1 MNAESI
7 VIGGGFFVIGIS
19 IGFLAMLI
27 LRMAIHARK
36 FQFAGCLAV
45 VTTLSGGG
53 FLSYLTKPIHFGL
66 YSISFFFGFVAYLFY
81 LLSPLR
87 ERGRSI
93 SDIGGIG
100 EKRRGR
106 KAPLMRFPDEE

>member
-19 IGFLAMLI
+19 VGFLAMLI

-66 YSISFFFGFVAYLFY
+66 YAIGFFFWLCRISFLPAQSVERAWQHFGYW
-81 LLSPLR
+81 R
-87 ERGRSI
+87 H
-93 SDIGGIG
+93 
-100 EKRRGR
+100 
-106 KAPLMRFPDEE
+106 DEEKTRSQSAAYRFAR